1 MKYKNPK
8 ICILGGGWSN
18 ERLISL
24 KSANA
29 VFDCL
34 KSNGH
39 DVIFFDMSVDSF
51 EDLEKIIT
59 ENSID
64 LVFNLI
70 HGEGGED
77 GTVQKYLDMLSVD
90 YCGSDEKS
98 SKISFNKYDTKKI
111 WQQNGFLIPEYELFT
126 SQDYDYCN
134 ECHVGY
140 TLINTD
146 NSSRCEEIICENTT
160 YFDL

>member
-1 MKYKNPK
+1 MYKNPK

-24 KSANA
+24 KSSND
-29 VFDCL
+29 VFNCL

-39 DVIFFDMSVDSF
+39 DVIFFDMSVDSI

-70 HGEGGED
+70 H
-77 GTVQKYLDMLSVD
+77 
-90 YCGSDEKS
+90 
-98 SKISFNKYDTKKI
+98 
-111 WQQNGFLIPEYELFT
+111 
-126 SQDYDYCN
+126 
-134 ECHVGY
+134 
-140 TLINTD
+140 
-146 NSSRCEEIICENTT
+146 
-160 YFDL
+160 